1 LAKKEKII
9 HQENGIRNPEISISS
24 TAENADDALFTEA
37 NRQQQSG
44 F

>member
-1 LAKKEKII
+1 MKKTE
-9 HQENGIRNPEISISS
+9 PELPKFPS
-24 TAENADDALFTEA
+24 ARQQKNADDALFTEA

>member
-1 LAKKEKII
+1 LTWKEKII
-9 HQENGIRNPEISISS
+9 HQENGIRNTEISISL